1 MSVIFWK
8 ELKTDSVIFSM
19 SEIAI
24 STPLS
29 FNTYAHQMLV
39 IDFMMEKISQKKF
52 NLTRNF
58 LFTR

>member
-1 MSVIFWK
+1 MSVIFQK

-19 SEIAI
+19 LEIAI
-24 STPLS
+24 YTLLN